1 MNTADFFELL
11 INNNLLYF
19 TCFFGVCF
27 FYYFLFRKVCFSMLD
42 PIFISL
48 VGSAFG
54 ASVVVFLFAT
64 SKISSFYFVNY
75 LGTQFAFLAGFV
87 FFNKFSPIVF
97 VASKIGFE
105 NVFFLQCFF
114 VVSFVIFFLSNI
126 IVYATLGIP
135 LFLKSR
141 LDLTVD
147 AGGYGIFTRFS
158 EVSGAVAFYLFL
170 HFSIVE
176 KNVSGLFKSSLFFY
190 LLGHLVVTF
199 LSGSKSSVWFFAMN
213 YFCFLILNKSN
224 PKIKDLMLKLRQ
236 YQLKIVLIGL
246 IFAFCIILVTFD
258 GDPSTAFLFLAQR
271 IVGYGDVYWHAY
283 PNAYIENL
291 PHDHFFIAVF
301 SSFLGFFR
309 IVDSSSF
316 PEPLGYSLTKMFYTV
331 DMIVGPNP
339 RHNIFGYI
347 YFGPYFSILYSF
359 VLGTFLG
366 YIRKL
371 FFNAYSL
378 RILSKILLLLVYCI
392 FINIE
397 TDINFIVFQ
406 LNNLL
411 VVIPFLL
418 GISLFVY
425 YFFTCTIENKVS
437 KF

>member
-19 TCFFGVCF
+19 SCFVCVCL

-54 ASVVVFLFAT
+54 ASVVMFLFAT
-64 SKISSFYFVNY
+64 SKISSFYFINY

-87 FFNKFSPIVF
+87 FFGKFSPTVF
-97 VASKIGFE
+97 IKSKIRFD

-114 VVSFVIFFLSNI
+114 IVSFVTFFVSNI

-147 AGGYGIFTRFS
+147 AGGYGIFTRFA

-170 HFSIVE
+170 HFIIVE
-176 KNVSGLFKSSLFFY
+176 KNVSRLFKSSLFFY
-190 LLGHLVVTF
+190 LLGHIVVTF

-213 YFCFLILNKSN
+213 YFCFLILNKN
-224 PKIKDLMLKLRQ
+224 NTRVKGLLLKLRQ
-236 YQLKIVLIGL
+236 YQLKIVLVGL
-246 IFAFCIILVTFD
+246 IFAFCIILITFD
-258 GDPSTAFLFLAQR
+258 GEPSGAFLFLAQR

-291 PHDHFFIAVF
+291 PHNQFFVAVF
-301 SSFLGFFR
+301 GSFLGFFR
-309 IVDSSSF
+309 IVDPSTF

-347 YFGPYFSILYSF
+347 YLGPYFSILYSF
-359 VLGTFLG
+359 ILGTLLG

-378 RILSKILLLLVYCI
+378 RSLSKILLLLVYSI
-392 FINIE
+392 FISIE
-397 TDINFIVFQ
+397 TDINYIVFQ

-418 GISLFVY
+418 GISMFIY
-425 YFFTCTIENKVS
+425 YFFTCSIENKVS

>member
-19 TCFFGVCF
+19 SCFVGVCL

-64 SKISSFYFVNY
+64 SAISSFYFANY
-75 LGTQFAFLAGFV
+75 LATQFAFLAGFV

-97 VASKIGFE
+97 IKSKIKFD

-114 VVSFVIFFLSNI
+114 VVSLVTFFLSNI

-147 AGGYGIFTRFS
+147 AGGYGIFTRFA
-158 EVSGAVAFYLFL
+158 ELSGAVAFYLFL
-170 HFSIVE
+170 HFIIVE
-176 KNVSGLFKSSLFFY
+176 KNVSKLFRFSLFFY
-190 LLGHLVVTF
+190 LLGHIVVTF

-213 YFCFLILNKSN
+213 YFCFLMLNKNNSRV
-224 PKIKDLMLKLRQ
+224 KDLILKLKQ
-236 YQLKIVLIGL
+236 YQLKIVLVGL
-246 IFAFCIILVTFD
+246 IFAFCIILITFD
-258 GDPSTAFLFLAQR
+258 GEPANAFLFLAQR

-283 PNAYIENL
+283 PNAYIEKL

-309 IVDSSSF
+309 IVDPSAF

-347 YFGPYFSILYSF
+347 YLGPYFSILYSL

-371 FFNAYSL
+371 FFNAYSQ
-378 RILSKILLLLVYCI
+378 RILSKILLLFFYSI
-392 FINIE
+392 FIGIE
-397 TDINFIVFQ
+397 TDINYIFFQ

-418 GISLFVY
+418 GISLLVY
-425 YFFTCTIENKVS
+425 YFFTFPIENKLS